1 VAPRSSSLLPRSSP
15 LPSLIARAPTRIDF
29 GGGWTDVPPF
39 PADEG
44 GYVCNV
50 AIARH
55 ATARL
60 RAARPGDAGGGGSG
74 GEGRE
79 GDDALARAALR
90 RAGLTDVALTL
101 ESDFPVGAGL
111 GGSSAAGIAVAGALA
126 AWRGLHPS
134 RAELAEESRAVEVED
149 LGVAGGR
156 QDHYAAAFG
165 GALGLR
171 FGSAVEVERIPLGAA
186 AAELERRCVVG
197 YTGQS
202 RISGRTITGVIDA
215 YRRREPRVTEALR
228 RMRALAEQMAAA
240 LRRGSVDDLG
250 ALVGEHWAHQ
260 RALHPEITTERI
272 DAIVERTTAAGAL
285 GVKALGAS
293 GGGCVLAVA
302 ASGREA
308 EVRAAMAALAEP
320 LAFGVDE
327 RGLDVEWTER

>member
-1 VAPRSSSLLPRSSP
+1 MSATPHRSLT
-15 LPSLIARAPTRIDF
+15 ARAPTRIDF

-39 PADEG
+39 PAEEG
-44 GYVCNV
+44 GFVCNV
-50 AIARH
+50 AIARY

-60 RAARPGDAGGGGSG
+60 RAGARVGVGGCEDGAND
-74 GEGRE
+74 E
-79 GDDALARAALR
+79 LARAALR
-90 RAGLTDVALTL
+90 RSGLTDVSLTL
-101 ESDFPVGAGL
+101 ASDFPMGAGL
-111 GGSSAAGIAVAGALA
+111 GGSSAAGIATAGALA
-126 AWRGLHPS
+126 AWRGRQPS
-134 RAELAEESRAVEVED
+134 LEEIAEESRALEVED

-165 GALGLR
+165 GALALR
-171 FGSAVEVERIPLGAA
+171 FGDGVEVERIPLGAT

-197 YTGQS
+197 YTGES

-215 YRRREPRVTEALR
+215 YRRREPHVTAALR
-228 RMRALAEQMAAA
+228 RMRALAEAMAAA

-272 DAIVERTTAAGAL
+272 EALVERARMAGAL

-302 ASGREA
+302 ARGREE
-308 EVRAAMAALAEP
+308 EVRAAVAALAEP
-320 LAFGVDE
+320 LTFRVDE
-327 RGLDVEWTER
+327 RGLDVTWAVS